1 VSKCQ
6 GLRFSVCFGKEQ
18 GDETMHVYTMEL
30 QLNDMGQC
38 SLLGGFMEMS
48 FLSTHSLFGDY
59 PQGCLKRTS
68 IYIFRR
74 F

>member
-1 VSKCQ
+1 
-6 GLRFSVCFGKEQ
+6 
-18 GDETMHVYTMEL
+18 MHVYTMEL

-48 FLSTHSLFGDY
+48 FLSTYSLFGDY